1 VRLRSSISHT
11 IFLALLFFLL
21 RPAASHAQRPPALL
35 GTVTDPQGAV
45 VPHATV
51 RLQRA
56 SASSAERTTADL
68 VGHFEFQSVEP
79 GAYQVTGEAPGFESI
94 THEIAIFASS
104 TTKVDLQFEKVSA
117 TGQITVVATASDA
130 MSPDPSQRT
139 FVHDQ
144 LLEANPGRPG
154 APVSIPGLPVETASG
169 GIKAPQ
175 YFAPGVAGDHGEPMA
190 QSFKIGNFLF
200 PNNLPANA
208 HGNGYADPNV
218 LIPNSIASVDADGGA
233 FNVREG
239 NHAVNLAVAYGL
251 RDRLSPFTQFTADQH
266 DVDFVTGWSPANPA
280 TLGWLGLQISMG
292 NGFLDRPEHRRQYKL
307 NAYRALKAGSHD
319 ITLFGIGYSGFSYIP
334 GLVPAA
340 VPVAGDTIDSRQQD
354 KTYNSLLVAT
364 DTWQASPR
372 QHLELS
378 GFLRTYSLDL
388 QSNFGDGLIRQ
399 SEFRTVTGGNV
410 TYFLR
415 HSQAFSLL
423 AGLDLRRDAP
433 RNLDL
438 DHADQSGVFQPVTS
452 NNLTLGFVTPFF
464 SVDGNLSRYF
474 HYDVGLRREEVS
486 VNNVDRM
493 FPINSFDKLD
503 AITLPKAT
511 LTLLPP
517 KQKFLPIVAFSFGE
531 AFHTNDPRIGN
542 SPGMAA
548 SLPTIIVPSHAAQLI
563 ISKDIARTDFAVTL
577 ARVANAQELA
587 KIDPDTGLQENLGP
601 SLTRSVTLSARH
613 YFSLGSIQAS
623 WARAT
628 ATDRTTGQDIPEA
641 PRLIW
646 DVAGTLNRLPL
657 GLRARSEYESVGRKP
672 LGDGFTAVP
681 VHEFR
686 VSLLRSFQGGRID
699 LGLNSLMA
707 HGYAGQ
713 TLETL
718 LLPTDRVNVPFERVV
733 GVPLKSYVSVSWVY
747 NFGKGR

>member
-1 VRLRSSISHT
+1 MRLQSFISRT
-11 IFLALLFFLL
+11 VLLALLLLL
-21 RPAASHAQRPPALL
+21 RPAALHAQRPPALA
-35 GTVTDPQGAV
+35 GAVTDPQGAV

-56 SASSAERTTADL
+56 SSSFAEQTMSDL
-68 VGHFEFQSVEP
+68 VGHFEFQSV
-79 GAYQVTGEAPGFESI
+79 APGVYEVTAEAAGFASI
-94 THEIAIFASS
+94 AHEIAIFASS
-104 TTKVDLQFEKVSA
+104 TTTVDFRFEKVSA
-117 TGQITVVATASDA
+117 TGQITVVGTASDA

-175 YFAPGVAGDHGEPMA
+175 YFAPGVAGDHGEPIA
-190 QSFKIGNFLF
+190 QFFKIGNFLF

-218 LIPNSIASVDADGGA
+218 LIPNGIASVDADGGA

-239 NHAVNLAVAYGL
+239 NHSVNLAVAYGL

-307 NAYRALKAGSHD
+307 NAYRALKTGAHD
-319 ITLFGIGYSGFSYIP
+319 ITIFGIGYSGFSYIP
-334 GLVPAA
+334 GLVPTAI
-340 VPVAGDTIDSRQQD
+340 PVAGDTIDSRQKD
-354 KTYNSLLVAT
+354 RTNNSLLVAT
-364 DTWQASPR
+364 DTWQASPK

-378 GFLRTYSLDL
+378 GFFRTYSLDL
-388 QSNFGDGLIRQ
+388 QSDFGDGLIRQ

-415 HSQAFSLL
+415 HSQTFSLL

-438 DHADQSGVFQPVTS
+438 DHADQSEIFQPVTS
-452 NNLTLGFVTPFF
+452 NNLTLGFVTPFL

-474 HYDVGLRREEVS
+474 HYDVGVRREEIS
-486 VNNVDRM
+486 FNNVDRI
-493 FPINSFDKLD
+493 FQTNSFDKLD
-503 AITLPKAT
+503 GITLPKGT

-517 KQKFLPIVAFSFGE
+517 KQKFLPTVAFSFGE

-542 SPGMAA
+542 SPGTAA
-548 SLPTIIVPSHAAQLI
+548 GLPTIIVPSHAAQLI
-563 ISKDIARTDFAVTL
+563 ISKNIARTDFAVTL

-613 YFSLGSIQAS
+613 YFSMGSLQAS

-628 ATDRTTGQDIPEA
+628 ATDRATGQDIPEA

-686 VSLLRSFQGGRID
+686 VSLMRSFQGGRID

-718 LLPTDRVNVPFERVV
+718 LLPTDRANVPFERVV
-733 GVPLKSYVSVSWVY
+733 GVPLKSYVSASWVY
-747 NFGKGR
+747 NFGRGH